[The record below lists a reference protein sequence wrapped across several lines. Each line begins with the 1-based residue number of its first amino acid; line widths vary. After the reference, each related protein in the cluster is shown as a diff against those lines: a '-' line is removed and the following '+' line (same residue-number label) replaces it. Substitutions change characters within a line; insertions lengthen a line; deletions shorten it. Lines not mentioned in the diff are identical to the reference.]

1 MSATVKEPTP
11 SAPRVRKRSRRPIFL
26 GIVVIAALGFLIGKG
41 LDNATMYFRTAD
53 EAIAQR
59 ETLEGKRFRLE
70 GTVVAG
76 SVKQEGPYVNFEIVS
91 KGTSVDVRNEGQPV
105 GIFQDNIPV
114 VVEGKFATGSN
125 EFQSDRVLVR
135 HSEEYT
141 AKNPERVDGSLNE
154 TPPAQGQG

>member
-1 MSATVKEPTP
+1 MSVSVGKPTP
-11 SAPRVRKRSRRPIFL
+11 AAPRVRRRSRRPIFL
-26 GIVVIAALGFLIGKG
+26 GIVVIVALGFLIGKG

-59 ETLEGKRFRLE
+59 DALDGKRFRLE

-76 SVKQEGPYVNFEIVS
+76 TVKQEGPYVNFQIAS
-91 KGTSVDVRNEGQPV
+91 KTTTIDVRNEGQPV

-114 VVEGKFATGSN
+114 VVEGKFAEGSN
-125 EFQSDRVLVR
+125 QFDSDRILVR

-141 AKNPERVDGSLNE
+141 AKNPDRVNGSANN
-154 TPPAQGQG
+154 PDRAHR

>member
-1 MSATVKEPTP
+1 MSVTVNKPTP
-11 SAPRVRKRSRRPIFL
+11 PAPRARKRSRRPIFL

-59 ETLEGKRFRLE
+59 ESLDGKRFRLE
-70 GTVVAG
+70 GTVVPG
-76 SVKQEGPYVNFEIVS
+76 TVKQEGPYVKFQVVS
-91 KGTSVDVRNEGQPV
+91 KGTTVDIRNEGQPV

-114 VVEGKFATGSN
+114 VVEGKFAEGSN

-141 AKNPERVDGSLNE
+141 AKNPERVDGSANK
-154 TPPAQGQG
+154 